1 MKFQYR
7 CKYLTQTEYCIQN
20 TFYLIFFSDN
30 YNNFAVIK
38 QLVSCYGNYHI
49 LLCLY
54 AIYYESSIVF
64 HDVAMRFFTPAQ
76 QHISAPLCNT
86 FPARQQQHISAPLTL
101 VIMAI
106 CCYNERYDN
115 MRRCRND
122 AFIETCCDKLACYN
136 FAMIIYGVAAM
147 LRSLK
152 HAATSLH
159 AIIIPLIVTALP

>member
-1 MKFQYR
+1 M
-7 CKYLTQTEYCIQN
+7 
-20 TFYLIFFSDN
+20 
-30 YNNFAVIK
+30 
-38 QLVSCYGNYHI
+38 
-49 LLCLY
+49 LCLY

-106 CCYNERYDN
+106 YCYNERYDN
-115 MRRCRND
+115 IRRCRNV

-152 HAATSLH
+152 QTATSLS
-159 AIIIPLIVTALP
+159 AIIRYDNIRRCRNVAFIEADCDKLVCYNTL

>member
-1 MKFQYR
+1 
-7 CKYLTQTEYCIQN
+7 
-20 TFYLIFFSDN
+20 
-30 YNNFAVIK
+30 
-38 QLVSCYGNYHI
+38 
-49 LLCLY
+49 
-54 AIYYESSIVF
+54 
-64 HDVAMRFFTPAQ
+64 MRFFTPAQ

-159 AIIIPLIVTALP
+159 AIIIPLIVAALP